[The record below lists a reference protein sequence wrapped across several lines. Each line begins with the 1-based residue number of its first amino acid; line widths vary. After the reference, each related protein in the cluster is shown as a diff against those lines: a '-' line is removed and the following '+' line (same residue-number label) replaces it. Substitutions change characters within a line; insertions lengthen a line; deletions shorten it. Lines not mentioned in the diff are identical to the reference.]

1 MREQSSEEAD
11 EWNYESEWESE
22 EVCELMSEDLNQCV
36 SEKVNYLIEW
46 LIELR
51 CVDVVLNWGEVSEW
65 EGESERAN
73 EWLWCMGAE
82 NDHFVNVR
90 SSLDRMLTAQFDRLE
105 VSLAWNCMEY
115 VFADQLSSAIIHH
128 DLIWYD
134 VIWFQVWIW
143 FGHPY
148 VCTSYV
154 CHFSDNSLPVNII
167 TVH

>member
-11 EWNYESEWESE
+11 EWNYESEWENE
-22 EVCELMSEDLNQCV
+22 EVCELMSEDLNQYV
-36 SEKVNYLIEW
+36 SEYVNNLIEW

-51 CVDVVLNWGEVSEW
+51 CVDVALNWGEVSEW

-90 SSLDRMLTAQFDRLE
+90 SSLARMLTAQFDRLE
-105 VSLAWNCMEY
+105 VSLAWNCIEY

-134 VIWFQVWIW
+134 IWFQVWIW
-143 FGHPY
+143 FEHPY
-148 VCTSYV
+148 VSASYV
-154 CHFSDNSLPVNII
+154 CHFNDNTLPVNII

>member
-1 MREQSSEEAD
+1 MREWRSLWINEIF
-11 EWNYESEWESE
+11 
-22 EVCELMSEDLNQCV
+22 EDLNQYV
-36 SEKVNYLIEW
+36 SEWVNTLIEW

-51 CVDVVLNWGEVSEW
+51 CVDVALNWGEVSEW
-65 EGESERAN
+65 ERESERAN

-90 SSLDRMLTAQFDRLE
+90 SSLDRRLTAQFDRLE
-105 VSLAWNCMEY
+105 VSLAWNCIEY

-128 DLIWYD
+128 DLIWYYM
-134 VIWFQVWIW
+134 IWFQVWIW
-143 FGHPY
+143 FEHPY

-154 CHFSDNSLPVNII
+154 CHFNDNTLPVYII